1 MTIILFVLVLAVLIL
16 AHELGHFL
24 VAKWGKIRVDEFG
37 LGLPPRIWGF
47 KKGETIYS
55 LNWLPFGGFVKIFGE
70 DPTEED
76 ICGPDRARCFVNR
89 PRKIQAL
96 VLLAGVTANILLTW
110 LLISFNLSLG
120 LPVATTGLP
129 KGLTTQNNA
138 LMVVSVLDNSPAK
151 EAGLK
156 AGDRLLSLQSEKG
169 RETNLTAESV
179 KAFVQNHA
187 GQRIA
192 VDYRRASTTNSVSI
206 IPKKSLSGGN
216 AVIGISM
223 EKIGL
228 VKVAWWQAPYYGL
241 YFTYNLTKSTLFG
254 LQYFFTTLFTNGREA
269 LSSVAGPVGMY
280 GLVGDASRLG
290 LVYIFNFMA
299 IISINLAVL
308 NLLPFPALDGGRL
321 LFVAIEAVTRRPIK
335 PVIANTL
342 NLIGFSLLILLMI
355 VIAISDILKL
365 F

>member
-1 MTIILFVLVLAVLIL
+1 MNLLIFLLALSILVLVHEFGHYIMAIKCGIAV
-16 AHELGHFL
+16 E
-24 VAKWGKIRVDEFG
+24 EFG

-169 RETNLTAESV
+169 ERLTLQPNL
-179 KAFVQNHA
+179 
-187 GQRIA
+187 
-192 VDYRRASTTNSVSI
+192 
-206 IPKKSLSGGN
+206 
-216 AVIGISM
+216 
-223 EKIGL
+223 
-228 VKVAWWQAPYYGL
+228 
-241 YFTYNLTKSTLFG
+241 
-254 LQYFFTTLFTNGREA
+254 
-269 LSSVAGPVGMY
+269 
-280 GLVGDASRLG
+280 
-290 LVYIFNFMA
+290 
-299 IISINLAVL
+299 
-308 NLLPFPALDGGRL
+308 
-321 LFVAIEAVTRRPIK
+321 
-335 PVIANTL
+335 
-342 NLIGFSLLILLMI
+342 
-355 VIAISDILKL
+355 
-365 F
+365 